1 LHHYGYSGPEHAK
14 RIADMGISVS
24 ANPFYL
30 WALGDKY
37 AELGLGPERAHNI
50 TRLGDLERNGV
61 SVSFHSDLPM
71 APAAPLVLAGIAA
84 SRVSSRGN
92 VLAPNQKMSVAAVL
106 RGITIEAARAIQQEH
121 TIGSIEVGK
130 QADFTILEQ
139 DPLVVAPENFK
150 HIKIWGTVLGG
161 QIHPRPAL

>member
-1 LHHYGYSGPEHAK
+1 
-14 RIADMGISVS
+14 MGIQVS
-24 ANPFYL
+24 ANPFYP

-37 AELGLGPERAHNI
+37 SEIGLGPERARNI

-71 APAAPLVLAGIAA
+71 APAAPLTLAGIAA
-84 SRVSSRGN
+84 SRVSANGN
-92 VLAPNQKMSVAAVL
+92 VLAPEQKMSVQAAL
-106 RGITIEAARAIQQEH
+106 RGITIDAAKAIQQDK

-139 DPLVVAPENFK
+139 DPTEYVPEEFK
-150 HIKIWGTVLGG
+150 NIEVWGTVVGG
-161 QIHPRPAL
+161 QIFPKPIL